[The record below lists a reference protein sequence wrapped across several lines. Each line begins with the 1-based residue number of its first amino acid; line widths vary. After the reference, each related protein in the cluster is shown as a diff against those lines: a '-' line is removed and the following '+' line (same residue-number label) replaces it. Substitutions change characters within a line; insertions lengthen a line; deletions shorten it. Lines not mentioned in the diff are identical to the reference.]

1 MQSSDSFFVVLATR
15 FRGGSMV
22 IMADINFFSMNL
34 RVYYVI
40 SKHIGLIDV
49 QGACE
54 NETPLLCPCFHR
66 PSESIAIIFFQ
77 SSSVTGT
84 RHVWNTSIYKPQKLT
99 WEPEGWSF
107 QFHCDFQQESPFQR
121 GPCFN
126 WLEVKQVASYS
137 SSSSSSVRQDGGL
150 TGWLDCL
157 HK

>member
-1 MQSSDSFFVVLATR
+1 
-15 FRGGSMV
+15 MV
-22 IMADINFFSMNL
+22 IIADNFFSMNL

-84 RHVWNTSIYKPQKLT
+84 RHVEI
-99 WEPEGWSF
+99 
-107 QFHCDFQQESPFQR
+107 
-121 GPCFN
+121 
-126 WLEVKQVASYS
+126 
-137 SSSSSSVRQDGGL
+137 RQS
-150 TGWLDCL
+150 TNPRN
-157 HK
+157 